1 SHTVLTL
8 LEAGHDVLVLDSLVT
23 ATTTALERVAELAGT
38 RLGGSRLR
46 LHVADIRRPEDYRGA
61 LADFGPAALVHFAGL
76 KSPTES
82 MTRPAAYYDVNVG
95 GTAAVAEAAL
105 AAGARTVLFSS
116 SATVYGDRA
125 PVPVAED
132 AATDPVSPYG
142 HSKLM
147 AEQVLRHVH
156 EAGRHMGVAVLRY
169 FNPVGAHPSGRLG

>member
-1 SHTVLTL
+1 M
-8 LEAGHDVLVLDSLVT
+8 
-23 ATTTALERVAELAGT
+23 
-38 RLGGSRLR
+38 
-46 LHVADIRRPEDYRGA
+46 
-61 LADFGPAALVHFAGL
+61 HFAGL

-105 AAGARTVLFSS
+105 AAGVRTVLFSS

-147 AEQVLRHVH
+147 AEQVLRDVAFADPSWRIIFVRCASPP
-156 EAGRHMGVAVLRY
+156 ESVPAGRSRD
-169 FNPVGAHPSGRLG
+169 R

>member
-1 SHTVLTL
+1 MRVLVTGGAGYLGSHTVLTL

-23 ATTTALERVAELAGT
+23 ATTTSLERVAELAGT

-116 SATVYGDRA
+116 SATVYGDRKS
-125 PVPVAED
+125 VV
-132 AATDPVSPYG
+132 
-142 HSKLM
+142 
-147 AEQVLRHVH
+147 
-156 EAGRHMGVAVLRY
+156 
-169 FNPVGAHPSGRLG
+169 

>member
-1 SHTVLTL
+1 MLTL

-132 AATDPVSPYG
+132 AATDPVLSLIHISEPTRPY
-142 HSKLM
+142 
-147 AEQVLRHVH
+147 
-156 EAGRHMGVAVLRY
+156 
-169 FNPVGAHPSGRLG
+169 